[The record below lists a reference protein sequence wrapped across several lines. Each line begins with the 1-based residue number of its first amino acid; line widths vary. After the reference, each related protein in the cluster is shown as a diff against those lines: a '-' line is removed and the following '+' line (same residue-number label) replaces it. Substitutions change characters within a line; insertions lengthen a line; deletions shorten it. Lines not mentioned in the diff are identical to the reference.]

1 MSADYWGLH
10 SGELGPAVIPLIG
23 FKSEIT
29 MKTLIVSAIRCS
41 LMFIAVTTSL
51 FSVQPAQAYTVTLE
65 EVGSN
70 VVANGSGAIN
80 LTGLSF
86 LASGTQGGAILQ
98 PPIGAIVT
106 GTTDSANVTFFS
118 GFSGPT
124 SFGSGNGDIASSGS
138 GDRVGIVGLFG
149 QLSVPDGYVS
159 GAALLS
165 SATWNNATFA
175 SLGVTPGTYVWS
187 WGTGLRNQNF
197 TLIIGGA
204 GVPDG
209 GSTVSLLGFGLL
221 GLTALR
227 RKLGC

>member
-1 MSADYWGLH
+1 MKILILA
-10 SGELGPAVIPLIG
+10 AV
-23 FKSEIT
+23 
-29 MKTLIVSAIRCS
+29 RCS
-41 LMFIAVTTSL
+41 LIFTAVTASL
-51 FSVQPAQAYTVTLE
+51 FSVRPAEAYTVTLQQM
-65 EVGSN
+65 GAN

-124 SFGSGNGDIASSGS
+124 SFGSGNGDIASSGN

-175 SLGVTPGTYVWS
+175 SLGVTPGTYLWS
-187 WGTGLRNQNF
+187 WGTGLPNQNF
-197 TLIIGGA
+197 TLQIGPA
-204 GVPDG
+204 GVPDA
-209 GSTVSLLGFGLL
+209 GSTLPLLGFALL
-221 GLTALR
+221 GLVALR
-227 RKLGC
+227 RKLSC

>member
-1 MSADYWGLH
+1 
-10 SGELGPAVIPLIG
+10 
-23 FKSEIT
+23 
-29 MKTLIVSAIRCS
+29 MKTLILAAIRCS
-41 LMFIAVTTSL
+41 LMFTAVTASL
-51 FSVQPAQAYTVTLE
+51 FSIRAAEAYTVTLKQM
-65 EVGSN
+65 GAN
-70 VVANGSGAIN
+70 VVANGSGAFN

-175 SLGVTPGTYVWS
+175 SLGVTPGIYVWS
-187 WGTGLRNQNF
+187 WGDGANQRF
-197 TLIIGGA
+197 TLRIGA
-204 GVPDG
+204 VPDG

-221 GLTALR
+221 GLAALR
-227 RKLGC
+227 RKLRC

>member
-1 MSADYWGLH
+1 MTTRKHAVYGILALVSLLTLGITQSARANY
-10 SGELGPAVIPLIG
+10 I
-23 FKSEIT
+23 
-29 MKTLIVSAIRCS
+29 
-41 LMFIAVTTSL
+41 
-51 FSVQPAQAYTVTLE
+51 VTLE
-65 EVGSN
+65 QIGSN

-175 SLGVTPGTYVWS
+175 SLGVTPGTYLWS
-187 WGTGLRNQNF
+187 WGTGLPNQNF
-197 TLIIGGA
+197 TLIIGGV

-209 GSTVSLLGFGLL
+209 GSTVSLLGFALL
-221 GLTALR
+221 GLAALR
-227 RKLGC
+227 RKLPLLRARKS

>member
-1 MSADYWGLH
+1 MEALPKK
-10 SGELGPAVIPLIG
+10 LLPL
-23 FKSEIT
+23 
-29 MKTLIVSAIRCS
+29 TLFA
-41 LMFIAVTTSL
+41 IAVTSL
-51 FSVQPAQAYTVTLE
+51 FCVRPAQAFTITLE
-65 EVGSN
+65 QMGLN
-70 VVANGSGAIN
+70 VVATGSGAIN

-175 SLGVTPGTYVWS
+175 SLGVTPGTYTWT
-187 WGTGLRNQNF
+187 WGTGANADSF
-197 TLIIGGA
+197 TLQIVPA
-204 GVPDG
+204 GVPDA
-209 GSTVSLLGFGLL
+209 GSTLSLLSFALL
-221 GLTALR
+221 GLVASR
-227 RKLGC
+227 RKLRC